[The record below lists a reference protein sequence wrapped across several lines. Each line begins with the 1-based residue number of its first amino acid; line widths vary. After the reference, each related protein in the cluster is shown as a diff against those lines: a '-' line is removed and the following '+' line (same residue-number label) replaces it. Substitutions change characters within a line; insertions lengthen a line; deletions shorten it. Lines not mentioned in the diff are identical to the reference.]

1 MDDRQ
6 QFAALVLANQ
16 LGVVSKQELVAKA
29 DRRILE
35 VDKPEY
41 WLIELSSDGYSGE
54 LGALIDSADDE
65 VFGAALRMV
74 FQAWIGGSISDDR
87 FVASCSM
94 LWKKAGYWSRWY
106 TDLCWIV
113 DEFDLVA
120 EGVFRR
126 EDSVKKVRASVEKL
140 LER

>member
-1 MDDRQ
+1 MDDRH
-6 QFAALVLANQ
+6 QFAALVLASQ
-16 LGVVSKQELVAKA
+16 FGVVSKSEVIAKA
-29 DRRILE
+29 DQRIMD

-41 WLIELSSDGYSGE
+41 WLIELASDGYSSE
-54 LGALIDSADDE
+54 LGSLINSADDS
-65 VFGAALRMV
+65 VFGEALRMV
-74 FQAWIGGSISDDR
+74 FQAWIGGNISDER
-87 FVASCSM
+87 FVASCST
-94 LWKKAGYWSRWY
+94 LWKKAGYQSRWY

-120 EGVFRR
+120 DGVFRR